1 MFYAHFLRK
10 IFFMVE
16 GVVLAKSVGEPTAS
30 FEWEPLLC
38 GATCLWGHVLCVGLS
53 VRGVYLREAGT

>member
-10 IFFMVE
+10 NFFMVE
-16 GVVLAKSVGEPTAS
+16 GVVLATSVGEPTAS

-38 GATCLWGHVLCVGLS
+38 GATCLWGHVLCVG
-53 VRGVYLREAGT
+53 V